1 MDEVASRIAE
11 LIETK
16 SLTNKQFADRLSLN
30 PAIVS
35 HILSGRNKPS
45 LYVIQQIER
54 EFTDVNIAYLLN
66 GKGRLLLSQPPNA
79 TAPSSPREE
88 PQQAYSTAGPEALRP
103 EGLRAVAP
111 PGSTPLSAVRAQSE
125 QSAQEFTNVNKAS
138 AKGEA
143 PARRVERIVIFYS
156 DKTFEEYREALS

>member
-45 LYVIQQIER
+45 LYVIQQIEK

-66 GKGRLLLSQPPNA
+66 GKGSLLLAQPPSA
-79 TAPSSPREE
+79 TAPSPPREE
-88 PQQAYSTAGPEALRP
+88 PQQGNSPAEPDALRP
-103 EGLRAVAP
+103 EGLRAVPP
-111 PGSTPLSAVRAQSE
+111 PGSTPLSAVSAQAE
-125 QSAQEFTNVNKAS
+125 QSAKEFTNVNKVPA
-138 AKGEA
+138 AGEA